1 MTDRFYGFS
10 YLNKRLEE
18 FHPLFRIA
26 THTIGYPA
34 RTKVTSKVP
43 YSNVQYDFS
52 SLYGDQVYGTRSIK
66 YLMNIID
73 LDQFDQISFHRYLT
87 NVENWLEGGTSRQPL
102 YDDKL
107 PGWYFMAE
115 PKSGLTVTDLYE
127 YGQAEMEFEAYPF
140 MIRDKLAD
148 DDVWDTFDFD
158 YDIAQTAHAL
168 KSTGVLFNNSATSVQ
183 STIIT
188 DRDTSLK
195 LNSTTYQLKKGSNTV
210 YLPKGSIAYT
220 ISNEA
225 VVNIEWRLEVL

>member
-34 RTKVTSKVP
+34 RTKVTAQVP
-43 YSNVQYDFS
+43 YSNIQYDFS
-52 SLYGDQVYGTRSIK
+52 SLYGDKVYGTRSIK

-87 NVENWLEGGTSRQPL
+87 RIENWLEGGAGRQPL

-115 PKSGLTVTDLYE
+115 PKSGLAVTDLYE

-140 MIRDKLAD
+140 MIRDRLAD

-158 YDIAQTAHAL
+158 YDVAQTAHAL
-168 KSTGVLFNNSATSVQ
+168 KSTGMLFNNSVTSVR

-195 LNSTTYQLKKGSNTV
+195 LNSTAYELKKGANVV
-210 YLPKGSIAYT
+210 YLPKGTIGYT
-220 ISNEA
+220 ISNGA